1 MHTNARL
8 RRCRLHEHGV
18 PSGWCQPPAWIPAWQ
33 CPRDRASKSELACSG
48 LGPRSL
54 SQIGSSLWSRA
65 LDQIYQV
72 WGPAAQSNSYS
83 TALEKA
89 VGSGKDFRELERMM
103 EKWTGL
109 RLLET
114 SGLQTNRLRI
124 GGSQSFLHQS
134 SSSLRTSKRITWCC
148 RTQGDLGRMTFPL
161 SLFYWK
167 K

>member
-1 MHTNARL
+1 MQAAWTQCAQWL
-8 RRCRLHEHGV
+8 MPATCLDPSLAV
-18 PSGWCQPPAWIPAWQ
+18 PKRQGLQV
-33 CPRDRASKSELACSG
+33 RAG
-48 LGPRSL
+48 LFRVGPRSL
-54 SQIGSSLWSRA
+54 SQISSSLWSRA

-103 EKWTGL
+103 QKWTGL
-109 RLLET
+109 RPLET
-114 SGLQTNRLRI
+114 SGLQTNCLRI

-134 SSSLRTSKRITWCC
+134 SSSLRISKRITWCC
-148 RTQGDLGRMTFPL
+148 RTQGDLGRITFPL
-161 SLFYWK
+161 SLFHWK